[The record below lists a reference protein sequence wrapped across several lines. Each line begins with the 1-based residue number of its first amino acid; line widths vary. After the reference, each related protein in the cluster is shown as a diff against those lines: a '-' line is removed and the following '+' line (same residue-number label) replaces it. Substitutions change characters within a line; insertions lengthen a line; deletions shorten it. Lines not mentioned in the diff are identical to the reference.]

1 MKPEISTFGL
11 HSFRG
16 KVTIATESM
25 YSRNDLEG

>member
-16 KVTIATESM
+16 KVTQLA
-25 YSRNDLEG
+25 YSNYDWHIKWG